1 MKNLITILL
10 VLMVSVT
17 NAQVYINISNNTFIT
32 FDGGITVTLDSQTP
46 NTISKIGNVG
56 GILTNSENDKLR
68 WNIGNATGQF
78 YVPFSSSFGNTIP
91 FIYDITSGGDA
102 SGYIDFTTYGTNIV
116 NNPLPTTVTSVSDD
130 YGTNNSNNVIDRFWV
145 INTDQY
151 TNKPIGEYTF
161 TYDDNDVVGNT
172 IDETLLVNQRWND
185 VDNKWGDWLYSPTA
199 DITNNTITIT
209 IANPEDQY
217 NIWTMVDQGSPLAIT
232 ITRFVGYCI
241 DQNTRSITIE
251 TATEELGDTF
261 NIERSYN
268 GIDFTPFRTIPS
280 DGNVGVKTITDD
292 QQFDGNVYYR
302 LNNNVIVITCQADEE
317 TNIRPNPNNGTFII
331 GDKNL
336 RSIIIYD
343 QLGKTIYQN
352 DNLTSNIITLDNA
365 TNGLY
370 YAKINNNKT
379 FKIVVSK

>member
-78 YVPFSSSFGNTIP
+78 YIPFSSSFGNTIP
-91 FIYDITSGGDA
+91 FIYEITSGGDA
-102 SGYIDFTTYGTNIV
+102 SGYIDFTTYETDIV

-130 YGTNNSNNVIDRFWV
+130 YGTNNSSSVIDRFWV

-199 DITNNTITIT
+199 DIANNTITIRRP
-209 IANPEDQY
+209 IQHMD
-217 NIWTMVDQGSPLAIT
+217 
-232 ITRFVGYCI
+232 
-241 DQNTRSITIE
+241 
-251 TATEELGDTF
+251 
-261 NIERSYN
+261 
-268 GIDFTPFRTIPS
+268 
-280 DGNVGVKTITDD
+280 DG
-292 QQFDGNVYYR
+292 
-302 LNNNVIVITCQADEE
+302 
-317 TNIRPNPNNGTFII
+317 
-331 GDKNL
+331 
-336 RSIIIYD
+336 
-343 QLGKTIYQN
+343 
-352 DNLTSNIITLDNA
+352 
-365 TNGLY
+365 
-370 YAKINNNKT
+370 
-379 FKIVVSK
+379 

>member
-10 VLMVSVT
+10 VLMVSIT

-78 YVPFSSSFGNTIP
+78 YIPFSSSFGNTIP
-91 FIYDITSGGDA
+91 FIYEITSGGDA
-102 SGYIDFTTYGTNIV
+102 SGYIDFTTYETDIV

-130 YGTNNSNNVIDRFWV
+130 YGTNNSSSVIDRFWV
-145 INTDQY
+145 
-151 TNKPIGEYTF
+151 
-161 TYDDNDVVGNT
+161 
-172 IDETLLVNQRWND
+172 
-185 VDNKWGDWLYSPTA
+185 
-199 DITNNTITIT
+199 
-209 IANPEDQY
+209 
-217 NIWTMVDQGSPLAIT
+217 
-232 ITRFVGYCI
+232 
-241 DQNTRSITIE
+241 ITIE

-280 DGNVGVKTITDD
+280 NGNVGVKTITDD